1 MNKPPGE
8 KVQGPGERNLL
19 PNSVKKNP
27 KNNTNCSLCACCPN
41 RCVYAPFPRPAQP
54 IGSQRERDDQ
64 SQPRVFNHSPTNGD
78 ACCVRYSSRR
88 SLQQLVHAQKYGGD
102 EDPSRRV
109 GSVLFT
115 AAYLRHSVPC
125 LTLFIARFVCLETSP
140 RRLQTC
146 NKPTQL
152 AS

>member
-1 MNKPPGE
+1 MNKRPGE

-19 PNSVKKNP
+19 PNSVKKN
-27 KNNTNCSLCACCPN
+27 KKQYKLFSVCMLSQQM
-41 RCVYAPFPRPAQP
+41 CVRPFPPPAQP

-64 SQPRVFNHSPTNGD
+64 SQPRVFNRSPTNGD
-78 ACCVRYSSRR
+78 ACCGRYSSRR

-125 LTLFIARFVCLETSP
+125 LTLFIARFLCLETSP
-140 RRLQTC
+140 RRVQTC